1 MKLLLSGA
9 LAMCVLVL
17 FARSAIA
24 QQASTSSPSL
34 HLNDKEYF
42 EMPGLNVMAFQDI
55 YPDGHQGG
63 VGIILNGVRIA
74 TNGDLRLDATPGQWQ
89 PMPKQDKRVVDTAS
103 GEIITTLSYPDP
115 SKNRTGFNPIDY
127 PDLNFSYRVRVHA
140 EGDKIRVIVDL
151 DRPIPA
157 AFIGKVEFN
166 MEFFPGALFGRS
178 WYLGEQSGIFPRQ
191 PNGPDQVLGSGPNPG
206 KSDVEPVPFAT
217 GPKLSIAPEDDALR
231 TLIESHTGDL
241 QLLDGRNKHNNG
253 WFVVRSL
260 VPAGATSGAID
271 WLIAPHAI
279 PGWMYAP
286 VVHVSQVGY
295 HPEQK
300 KIAVIEL
307 DASDPADGA
316 ATLRRVSEEG
326 GFEEVT
332 SSKPTAWGKFLRYNY
347 LQFDFSKVTRPG
359 MYVVAY
365 GKSESQTFQISPT
378 VFQRGIW
385 QPVIEHFLPIQMCHM
400 RVEEQYRVWH
410 GACHL
415 DDARMAPT
423 SYNHFDG
430 YKQGPSTLT
439 KYKSGETVP
448 NLNVGGWHDAG
459 DDDFRIESQADEVA
473 ILSAAYELF
482 HLDYDDTSVDEANH
496 LVKIHEPDGKP
507 DTLQQVQ
514 HGAFTLLSSYKS
526 LGRFYRG
533 VISSN
538 LHQYTIIGDTS
549 NATDNL
555 FFDASLKAGE
565 RTATQSARDDD
576 RWVFTEQDSGHE
588 YKGIAGLAAA
598 GRVLKTMDPPFA
610 KECVEAAEKAWS
622 EDHSIGHGFN
632 DKIAAAVEL
641 YLTTGKKEYMG
652 VLLDNRQEII
662 EHFDHV
668 GWSVGRVVERIPD
681 AEFVKQLNATAAQLA
696 QSVHDKEAAT
706 PFGVPYKPY
715 IWGAGWEIQRFGV
728 EQYFLHRG
736 FSEAVSAEYML
747 NALNFVLGVH
757 PGVNTVSFA
766 SGVGARSATVAYG
779 FNRADW
785 TYIPGGVVSGTNLI
799 RPDFPELKEFPYLW
813 QQTEYVLGGGSSNY
827 MFLVL
832 AADQVLNHK

>member
-1 MKLLLSGA
+1 MKAFLRGSIVSA
-9 LAMCVLVL
+9 VL
-17 FARSAIA
+17 FVLASWVSAQDKQAGIA
-24 QQASTSSPSL
+24 TGL

-74 TNGDLRLDATPGQWQ
+74 TNGDIRLDPTPGQWQ
-89 PMPKQDKRVVDTAS
+89 PMPKQDKRVVDTAN
-103 GEIITTLSYPDP
+103 GEIVTTLSYPDP

-151 DRPIPA
+151 DKPIA
-157 AFIGKVEFN
+157 AQFVGKVGFN

-178 WYLGEQSGIFPRQ
+178 WYLGGQSGIFPRQ
-191 PNGPDQVLGSGPNPG
+191 PNGPDQVSGPTSG
-206 KSDVEPVPFAT
+206 SSDVEPVPFAS
-217 GPKLSIAPEDDALR
+217 GPRLSLAPEVDSLR
-231 TLIESHTGDL
+231 TVIESRTGDL

-253 WFVVRSL
+253 WFVVRS
-260 VPAGATSGAID
+260 VVAAGATTGAIE

-279 PGWMYAP
+279 PGWTYEP

-295 HPEQK
+295 HTAQK

-307 DASDPADGA
+307 DGGDAGDGI
-316 ATLRRVSEEG
+316 ATLRRVSEDG
-326 GFEEVT
+326 GFEDAV
-332 SSKPTAWGKFLRYNY
+332 SGKPTEWGKFLRYKY
-347 LQFDFSKVTRPG
+347 LQFDFSKVAKPG

-365 GKSESQTFQISPT
+365 GRSESQPFQISPT

-430 YKQGPSTLT
+430 YKQGPTTLT
-439 KYKSGETVP
+439 KYNSGETVP

-473 ILSAAYELF
+473 ILAAAYELF
-482 HLDYDDTSVDEANH
+482 HLDYDDTTVDEANH
-496 LVKIHEPDGKP
+496 IVKIHEPDGKS
-507 DTLQQVQ
+507 DALQQVQ
-514 HGAFTLLSSYKS
+514 HGALTLLSSYKC

-538 LHQYTIIGDTS
+538 LHQYTMIGDTS

-565 RTATQSARDDD
+565 KTATQSSRNDD

-610 KECVEAAEKAWS
+610 KECVEAAEKAWG
-622 EDHSIGHGFN
+622 EDHSVGHGFT
-632 DKIAAAVEL
+632 DKIAAVVEL
-641 YLTTGKKEYMG
+641 YLTTGKKEYMD
-652 VLLDNRQEII
+652 VLLENRKDVL
-662 EHFDHV
+662 EHFDRV
-668 GWSVGRVVERIPD
+668 GWSVGRVVDRIPD
-681 AEFVKQLNATAAQLA
+681 AEFVKELKAAAGKLA
-696 QSVHDKEAAT
+696 QSVRDKEVAT
-706 PFGVPYKPY
+706 PFGVPYRPY

-736 FSEAVSAEYML
+736 FPEAVSAEYML

-832 AADQVLNHK
+832 AADQVLNNK